1 MRTPRD
7 VFTYNDRLQ
16 TVKELQYQHD
26 QRKLAIDNIDV
37 GNDTKDEIDQFKA
50 GTLRYRQ
57 LSMEASMWLSLESV
71 SAKRQTPIFYSS
83 LPLLLEQETWE
94 PLDAMLILA
103 SIDPCAAIM
112 EWSYTNFMGAKIDDP
127 EIRHANWFTSTSDLY
142 DYPIVDDFEYSLAE
156 LKQLIQK
163 AKARGSSEEE
173 REELHQRLAEVE
185 KWAQDE
191 TSNFKSEI
199 LKLRAEMVGT
209 LKRRWDS
216 CDHDPS
222 QRRTPAFFVRWAES
236 REFDVEWAAWAR
248 EHEFLERDAPATE
261 PPYFD
266 ADSEDYPELL
276 HVAVRAWDHAKNGTG
291 GTPKQRITAF
301 VSDRYPHISDGAKE
315 AIALIANWQKSGGRP
330 KTGG

>member
-16 TVKELQYQHD
+16 TVKELQHQYNQ
-26 QRKLAIDNIDV
+26 KNPAGKNIDV
-37 GNDTKDEIDQFKA
+37 DNDTKDEIQQFKA
-50 GTLRYRQ
+50 GTLGYRQ
-57 LSMEASMWLSLESV
+57 LSKEASMWLSLESHFERR
-71 SAKRQTPIFYSS
+71 KNPIFYSN
-83 LPLLLEQETWE
+83 LPLLLEQETWA
-94 PLDAMLILA
+94 PLDAMLIL
-103 SIDPCAAIM
+103 SSVDPSEAIM
-112 EWSYTNFMGAKIDDP
+112 EWSSKNFMGA
-127 EIRHANWFTSTSDLY
+127 EINSPNIKHANWFTSTSDLY
-142 DYPIVDDFEYSLAE
+142 DYPIVDDFEYSSSE
-156 LKQLIQK
+156 LKQLIRE
-163 AKARGSSEEE
+163 AEARDSSEEE
-173 REELHQRLAEVE
+173 REELHLELARVE
-185 KWAQDE
+185 KWRQDE
-191 TSNFKSEI
+191 TSRFKSEM
-199 LKLRAEMVGT
+199 LNLRAEMVGT
-209 LKRRWDS
+209 LKKRWDS

-236 REFDVEWAAWAR
+236 RGFDVEWAAWAR